1 MDWTGYLPHPALWA
15 GLGAM
20 LVAQALKP
28 VFQGLRGGGWD
39 WRLVFEDG
47 HMPSSHAALITAT
60 THALGL
66 FEGFDSPLF
75 PPCSSGAPGRGRG
88 AHPLGGLLGHCGG
101 PGRGPGSLPLL
112 AFTSGWVD
120 PCQRKQAQENG
131 PGKPPPLSALPF
143 LGGPPLGGA
152 RKMLPK
158 TGRKGYAAPSRR
170 LASAKHMYAP
180 LLGSE
185 QGFPDF

>member
-1 MDWTGYLPHPALWA
+1 MDWMGYLPHPALWA

-75 PPCSSGAPGRGRG
+75 ALAVVLAIIVLYDAANVRWQTGVHARWLNRLLRRVFRNPRVPQE
-88 AHPLGGLLGHCGG
+88 PLDEVVGHTPWEVFWGIVVGLAVAQGLSLFW
-101 PGRGPGSLPLL
+101 PLPL
-112 AFTSGWVD
+112 AG
-120 PCQRKQAQENG
+120 
-131 PGKPPPLSALPF
+131 
-143 LGGPPLGGA
+143 
-152 RKMLPK
+152 
-158 TGRKGYAAPSRR
+158 
-170 LASAKHMYAP
+170 
-180 LLGSE
+180 
-185 QGFPDF
+185 